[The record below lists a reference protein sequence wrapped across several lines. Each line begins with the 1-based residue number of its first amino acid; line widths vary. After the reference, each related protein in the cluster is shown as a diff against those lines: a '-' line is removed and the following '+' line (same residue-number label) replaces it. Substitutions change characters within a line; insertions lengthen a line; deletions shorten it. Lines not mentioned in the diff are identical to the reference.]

1 ALPAGLGPGL
11 APVRPM
17 MRLTQVQRIN
27 LLPYRQAAR
36 RRRIQLLLWQLAGG
50 ALLGLLLALATGA
63 WLQHQLD
70 AQLRRQEGWRS
81 AMQQVDAV
89 LASGKRVRGETA
101 ALLLRQQAMARLQ
114 EQRNAWVRMLDA
126 LARAMP
132 AGVTLHSVRQETAMV
147 RLQGQ
152 AVSQDKVAALLLALE
167 QAAPWSRPAL
177 VEVRGAADG
186 AVEWTVRLALA
197 P

>member
-1 ALPAGLGPGL
+1 
-11 APVRPM
+11 M
-17 MRLTQVQRIN
+17 QRIN

-50 ALLGLLLALATGA
+50 ALLGLLLALAAGA
-63 WLQHQLD
+63 WLQYQLG
-70 AQLRRQEGWRS
+70 AQLRRQEDWRS

-89 LASGKRVRGETA
+89 LVAGQRVQGETA
-101 ALLLRQQAMARLQ
+101 ALLLRQQAMASLQ

-132 AGVTLHSVRQETAMV
+132 AGVALHSVRQETAMV

-152 AVSQDKVAALLLALE
+152 AVSQDKVAALLLALQ
-167 QAAPWSRPAL
+167 QAAPWSRPEL
-177 VEVRGAADG
+177 VEVRLEVRGAADG